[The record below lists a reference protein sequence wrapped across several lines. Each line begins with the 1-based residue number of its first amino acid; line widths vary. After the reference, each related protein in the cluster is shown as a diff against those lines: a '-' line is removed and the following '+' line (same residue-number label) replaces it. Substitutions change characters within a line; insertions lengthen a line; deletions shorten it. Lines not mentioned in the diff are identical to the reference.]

1 MELAEKVVVLRHR
14 SLTFKHLDQDTR
26 LIVGICCE
34 GLAFLGR
41 DGRVALDE
49 LGHHSTGSLEAHGQG
64 GDIQQK
70 QVLNLGGTLTGQD
83 GSLHRGTECNGFIW
97 VDRLARFL
105 AVEELLDHCLHLGDT
120 SGSTNE
126 HNLVHIALVNAT
138 VTHALL
144 HRAHGV
150 AEVVHAQF
158 LESRTGQGAVVV
170 DALIEGIN
178 FNGSLR

>member
-49 LGHHSTGSLEAHGQG
+49 LGHHSTGGLKAHGQW
-64 GDIQQK
+64 GDIQQE
-70 QVLNLGGTLTGQD
+70 QVLNLGGALTSQD
-83 GSLHRGTECNGFIW
+83 GSLHSGTKSNSLIW
-97 VDRLARFL
+97 VDGLAGLL
-105 AVEELLDHCLHLGDT
+105 AVEEFLDHRLHLGDT

-150 AEVVHAQF
+150 AEVVHA
-158 LESRTGQGAVVV
+158 
-170 DALIEGIN
+170 
-178 FNGSLR
+178 